1 MKNELLGPYISIDD
15 DLIRINSRIKD
26 SKDIIRNQ
34 LIKDINSDLNN
45 KFNNVE
51 YIKVNGLLVL
61 YNNMLQSLF
70 SSQIKSLVFVM
81 IAIFVMFLILFKSFI
96 LSIAAIIPNIFAAAF
111 ILGLIGIFRIPLD
124 MMTITI
130 AAITIGIAVDNSIHY
145 IYRVKKELNNNKSL
159 MFAINECH
167 NTVGNAIMTTSLTIA
182 FGFSVLLLSNFYP
195 TIYFGIFTSI
205 AMIVAMLGVMISLPV
220 LLILFRIREK

>member
-1 MKNELLGPYISIDD
+1 MK
-15 DLIRINSRIKD
+15 
-26 SKDIIRNQ
+26 
-34 LIKDINSDLNN
+34 
-45 KFNNVE
+45 
-51 YIKVNGLLVL
+51 
-61 YNNMLQSLF
+61 
-70 SSQIKSLVFVM
+70 
-81 IAIFVMFLILFKSFI
+81 
-96 LSIAAIIPNIFAAAF
+96 AIILAAG
-111 ILGLIGIFRIPLD
+111 LGSRLAKL
-124 MMTITI
+124 T
-130 AAITIGIAVDNSIHY
+130 
-145 IYRVKKELNNNKSL
+145 KNNNKSL

>member
-1 MKNELLGPYISIDD
+1 
-15 DLIRINSRIKD
+15 
-26 SKDIIRNQ
+26 
-34 LIKDINSDLNN
+34 
-45 KFNNVE
+45 
-51 YIKVNGLLVL
+51 
-61 YNNMLQSLF
+61 MLQSLF